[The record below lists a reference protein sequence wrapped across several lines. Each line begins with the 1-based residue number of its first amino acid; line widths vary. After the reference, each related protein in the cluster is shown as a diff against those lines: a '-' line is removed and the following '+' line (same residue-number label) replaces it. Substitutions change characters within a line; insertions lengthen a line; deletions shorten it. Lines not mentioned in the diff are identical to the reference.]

1 MTVPFNLPEA
11 EPPLTRPMRIYA
23 TRTRLLFLAFILIL
37 SALPLRA
44 GTKIIHR
51 WVLSDQTLPKLQK
64 ILVIGVLENYLIRQ
78 ELEDE
83 MERLLAKSGAQGI
96 RSHMVLPP
104 RKELMEGEI
113 KERIKEGDYDGV
125 LVIRP
130 KAMRKETKE
139 VVTSLGGPLYVPPAA
154 YSNFWPYW
162 NMAWGNANA
171 TSSYVKEDTYVGTEF
186 KLYNLKDEKLLWSGE
201 TDTVY
206 TKDFGKLAREYAR
219 ALVKQLKK
227 DNVIG
232 TK

>member
-37 SALPLRA
+37 SAFPLRA

-64 ILVIGVLENYLIRQ
+64 ILVIGVIENYLIRQ

-83 MERLLAKSGAQGI
+83 MERLLAKSGAQGHAQRNQ
-96 RSHMVLPP
+96 RSSHKSRRPP
-104 RKELMEGEI
+104 LC
-113 KERIKEGDYDGV
+113 
-125 LVIRP
+125 
-130 KAMRKETKE
+130 
-139 VVTSLGGPLYVPPAA
+139 VPPAA

>member
-1 MTVPFNLPEA
+1 MPETK
-11 EPPLTRPMRIYA
+11 PPLTLLMPIYA
-23 TRTRLLFLAFILIL
+23 TRMRLLFLAFILTL
-37 SALPLRA
+37 SALPLLA
-44 GTKIIHR
+44 GTKIVHR

-83 MERLLAKSGAQGI
+83 MERLLAKSGLQGI

-104 RKELMEGEI
+104 RNELMEGEL

-130 KAMRKETKE
+130 KTMRTETKE
-139 VVTSLGGPLYVPPAA
+139 VVTSLAGPLYVPPAA

-162 NMAWGNANA
+162 NMAWGNAYA
-171 TSSYVKEDTYVGTEF
+171 TSSYVKEDTYVSTEF
-186 KLYNLKDEKLLWSGE
+186 NLYNLKDEKLLWSGE

-227 DNVIG
+227 DKVIG